1 MFVADSAAPLIPPAS
16 IKLTVA
22 SIVTNENGNTIIT
35 LDADD
40 DVTLNNTNYKFI
52 QTEDCTTNGIAVHR
66 YGAFIVPGTVSA
78 FDAVLDVSGVLKKA
92 TITMSSVA
100 VGTELT
106 FTTVIN
112 P

>member
-1 MFVADSAAPLIPPAS
+1 MFVTDSAAPLIPPATLT
-16 IKLTVA
+16 LTVA
-22 SIVTNENGNTIIT
+22 SVVTNENGNTIIT

-40 DVTLNNTNYKFI
+40 ATSFNNTNYKFI
-52 QTEDCTTNGIAVHR
+52 QTEGCTTNGIAVHR
-66 YGAFIVPGTVSA
+66 YGAFIVPSGVTS

-106 FTTVIN
+106 FTTVV
-112 P
+112 